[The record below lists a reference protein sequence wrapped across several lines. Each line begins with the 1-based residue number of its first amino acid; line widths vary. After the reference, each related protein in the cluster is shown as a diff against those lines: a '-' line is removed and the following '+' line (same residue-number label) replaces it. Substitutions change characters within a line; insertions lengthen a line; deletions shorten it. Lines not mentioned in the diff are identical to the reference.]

1 MKQEAAAFQKR
12 IRDLADRSCRENRY
26 VFTDFLTLEEQSE
39 VLNMKQ
45 ELAYVDF
52 TLYGGTEACERKM
65 LRFGS
70 EAQLGYSVEFPICCL
85 RIEPRM
91 KKFADPLTHRDF
103 LGALMHLGIRRD
115 VLGDIFVREKC
126 AWLFCEEQMSGFIRD
141 NLIKVRHTYVQCR
154 ETAEIPEEAAPVL
167 QPQELIVASTRA
179 DVLVAKICRLS
190 RSQSVELFREKKIFI
205 NGYLYENNS
214 GMLKPG
220 DVISIRG
227 FGKLIY
233 DGEKAVTRKGS
244 HRIAVRRYI

>member
-12 IRDLADRSCRENRY
+12 IRDLADRSCRGNIY

-39 VLNMKQ
+39 VLTMRQ
-45 ELAYVDF
+45 ELSYVDF
-52 TLYGGTEACERKM
+52 KLYGGTEACERKM

-70 EAQLGYSVEFPICCL
+70 EDQLGYSVDFPIRCL
-85 RIEPRM
+85 LIEPRM

-115 VLGDIFVREKC
+115 VLGDIFVREKS
-126 AWLFCEEQMSGFIRD
+126 AWLFCEEQMSAYIAE
-141 NLIKVRHTYVQCR
+141 NLTQVRHTYVQCR
-154 ETAEIPEEAAPVL
+154 ETGQIPEEAAPVL

-190 RSQSVELFREKKIFI
+190 RSQSVELFREKKIYI

-220 DVISIRG
+220 DVLSIRG

-233 DGEKAVTRKGS
+233 DGEEAVTRKGS
-244 HRIAVRRYI
+244 HRIAIRRYI